1 VGDGRPSWSTEADVR
16 AALVASPLGA
26 LPSPTIAALLVG
38 ARSVATS
45 PGDVIQHEGAAGPH
59 LSLVV
64 DGLVRNVLRGAD
76 GRSLTVR
83 YARRGALLG
92 TLSLYGGPYVPP
104 GSTQTVVRA
113 RVLVLRADLVR
124 SAADRDP
131 VVARA
136 LLEDLATRVREY
148 ITQIHRAAF
157 GSVRQRVARHL
168 LDLASERQQG
178 PDLVAAVT
186 QQELADAVGSVR
198 EVVVRTLADL
208 RAEGIV
214 ATHRG
219 GIAILAPA
227 RLLETLEPGPGR

>member
-1 VGDGRPSWSTEADVR
+1 MGDGRPSWSTESDVR

-38 ARSVATS
+38 ARSVAAS
-45 PGDVIQHEGAAGPH
+45 PGEVIQHEGVAGPH

-92 TLSLYGGPYVPP
+92 TLSLYGGRTCRQARPRPWSRRGCWCCARTWCGPP
-104 GSTQTVVRA
+104 RTGTRSLPGRSSRTSPPASGSTSR
-113 RVLVLRADLVR
+113 RC
-124 SAADRDP
+124 
-131 VVARA
+131 
-136 LLEDLATRVREY
+136 
-148 ITQIHRAAF
+148 RAAF

-178 PDLVAAVT
+178 PELVAAVT

-208 RAEGIV
+208 RTEGIV

-219 GIAILAPA
+219 GIVIVAPG
-227 RLLETLEPGPGR
+227 RLLEVLDPAPIV